1 MQQTPPKSFQ
11 TISHHNTMKTTTTS
25 TSSIRG
31 LVARIKGLVAAAPAA
46 AFSAA
51 LAFALAATA
60 ASARTVSVA
69 AVKDGAAT
77 AAFGDPDG
85 AAYTLAWGYGPAD
98 GGAATNAWAH
108 FETLGAVAA
117 DATAATYP
125 LPTGWDDTATHLR
138 FFLLEPELPTE
149 ATRVEYLESSGTQWI
164 NSGVNLG
171 MNDTVVADYAFSQSN
186 FTRSRDLFGVYQMG
200 MTARYIFLYSSGSWT
215 IRFDKANGSSTA
227 SSTSPGVSAT
237 PGSRQ
242 TVTMHIGS
250 GTSSI
255 VSASGETLYSRTLT
269 GTISQNATSPL
280 GIFTLNNKGS
290 FDTTYACAAKIYAF
304 RIYDENNALRLDLVP
319 CTVGGTPAMY
329 DRVTGDYLSNVG
341 TGDFAT
347 GATMATPLLVA
358 ASSATASTADY
369 GEPDAYLDYVEATGT
384 QSVLLEGCTIGPDYR
399 LVAEYAYPDPIVRK
413 NNCLFGVYKYG
424 MTAGFYYSNSETA
437 PLNFWSGTGGVNG
450 SGGSNQSTQT
460 EVPATPGERQTVVM
474 NLGAGESSIY
484 AADGRKVWSGTLKG
498 SVTADSTSAISLFTA
513 SRLSGYNSNAK
524 IYSFRIYDGT
534 GALAHH
540 FLPCLKGSV
549 AGLYDKA
556 TGKIHYP
563 QGGDLVA
570 GPVLPRPATFVK
582 WVQSDGADGSR
593 GLYVDTEVPAK
604 AGTGMTAEL
613 LWPVQ
618 PSVASTVCGA
628 MADSTHHFT
637 LYTAASTSDKT
648 HQIGYANY
656 AAFQINNGTSGVYSR
671 KRYRVTSS
679 LAAKSQNLKVEDLD
693 GTGYNGSRFFNDAN
707 AIDAGHS
714 LYLFARNDAG
724 TPNQLAKVRLYSLV
738 LTNELGLVR
747 DFVPCVADNGRA
759 GLYDRVSERVFFPQ
773 AAVAGAA
780 ADFDFATEVGAA
792 TNVLAEAA
800 AGAPAA
806 RLSYVES
813 DGASDFVD
821 LGVIGKD
828 GMKMVAEMEW
838 VALDTP
844 ATFCGAASG
853 TSSLFTTYRI
863 STSDGTIMQRMGY
876 ANGSRPINSGT
887 ISPVAG
893 TRYRVTTTLDDG
905 AQSLLVEKKVDGVW
919 TRSGSTDRT
928 DAGPMDTGLPLTLFA
943 RNLAGVPDE
952 FAAARVYSLKLWQ
965 KNASSGE
972 YELVRDLVP
981 AKGPEGGAA
990 LWDRVGKRFYR
1001 NSGDRYGLSAGSESQ
1016 WIDGFIIRVW

>member
-1 MQQTPPKSFQ
+1 
-11 TISHHNTMKTTTTS
+11 MKTTTTS

-31 LVARIKGLVAAAPAA
+31 LVARIKGLAAAAPAA

-51 LAFALAATA
+51 LVFALAATA
-60 ASARTVSVA
+60 ASARTVTVA
-69 AVKDGAAT
+69 AIRDGAAT

-108 FETLGAVAA
+108 FKTLGTVAA
-117 DATAATYP
+117 DAVTTSVT
-125 LPTGWDDTATHLR
+125 LPAGWGDTVTHLR

-149 ATRVEYLESSGTQWI
+149 ATRVEYLEASGTQWL

-255 VSASGETLYSRTLT
+255 VSASGETLYSGTLT
-269 GTISQNATSPL
+269 GTISQNATAPL

-290 FDTTYACAAKIYAF
+290 FDTAYACAAKIYAF
-304 RIYDENNALRLDLVP
+304 RIYDENNALRIDLVP
-319 CTVGGTPAMY
+319 CTIGGTPAMY

-369 GEPDAYLDYVEATGT
+369 GAPDAYLDYVEATGT
-384 QSVLLEGCTIGPDYR
+384 QMVNTECLLDPNSVV
-399 LVAEYAYPDPIVRK
+399 VAEYEYPDPIAK
-413 NNCLFGVYKYG
+413 HNNYLFGVYRCG
-424 MTAGFYYSNSETA
+424 MTAGYFYSNSGSYPLRFQKANATSSAERTEAGINATPGARQTVTMKLASGVSSSIVSASGETLYSGTLSGTILQNSTA
-437 PLNFWSGTGGVNG
+437 PLVILGLN
-450 SGGSNQSTQT
+450 NQ
-460 EVPATPGERQTVVM
+460 G
-474 NLGAGESSIY
+474 NL
-484 AADGRKVWSGTLKG
+484 
-498 SVTADSTSAISLFTA
+498 DSTYACS
-513 SRLSGYNSNAK
+513 AK
-524 IYSFRIYDGT
+524 IYSFRIYDGE
-534 GALAHH
+534 GNIARH
-540 FLPCLKGSV
+540 FLPCLKNGV
-549 AGLYDKA
+549 AGLYDKV
-556 TGKIHYP
+556 TGKIFRSATATA
-563 QGGDLVA
+563 LVA

-724 TPNQLAKVRLYSLV
+724 TPNQLAKARLYSLV
-738 LTNELGLVR
+738 LTNELGVAR

-780 ADFDFATEVGAA
+780 ADFDFASEVGAV
-792 TNVLAEAA
+792 TNALVSAA
-800 AGAPAA
+800 APAA

-863 STSDGTIMQRMGY
+863 STSNGTIMQRMGY
-876 ANGSRPINSGT
+876 ANGSRTIDSGT
-887 ISPVAG
+887 VPPVAG

-981 AKGPEGGAA
+981 AKGEEGGAA
-990 LWDRVGKRFYR
+990 LWDRVGNRFYR
-1001 NSGDRYGLSAGSESQ
+1001 NAGDRYGLSAGSESQ
-1016 WIDGFIIRVW
+1016 WIDGFFLRFR